1 MAKAKV
7 DADVIQ
13 QQPKEEATKPVV
25 EDSKTLE
32 GALPVQAD
40 SVQVPPVSSEAT
52 ATAVNADVVTTQ
64 NSGDLDLD
72 DPVDN
77 DDDVGGLDDIGTSTV
92 EIDSMPGMDV
102 YHYTPRAVGQTVF
115 CGTTA
120 VGPEG
125 IKSHGEPN
133 HSLEPYLEWL
143 LERVIIPAV
152 VKVIDDKL

>member
-1 MAKAKV
+1 MPKIKA
-7 DADVIQ
+7 DADVIE
-13 QQPKEEATKPVV
+13 QPKEVTQPVV

-52 ATAVNADVVTTQ
+52 ATVVTADVVTTP
-64 NSGDLDLD
+64 SSAGPELD

-77 DDDVGGLDDIGTSTV
+77 DDDVDGLDDIGTSTV

-133 HSLEPYLEWL
+133 HSLEPYLDWL